1 MDATRFLGADDH
13 HHKHIGLGKMNTMV
27 ARDHHPTM
35 DKQRTPSGE
44 GLPHGTGTGHRR
56 FRGVHRRPWGKWA
69 AEIRDPNLHKRVWL
83 GTFDTAE
90 DAAAAYDSAALR
102 LRGRRAVTNFHP
114 PPTVISSSAVTS
126 ETSTSSAP
134 PSTRPVVTSPG
145 GPHSPTASPPPS
157 PQSSVDYD
165 ATLWF
170 HREPLGDLDDL
181 FSTPDLLAP

>member
-1 MDATRFLGADDH
+1 MMDATRLLDADEH
-13 HHKHIGLGKMNTMV
+13 HHQQIGLGKTSTTV
-27 ARDHHPTM
+27 VRDHHPIM
-35 DKQRTPSGE
+35 EDKQRTPSGE
-44 GLPHGTGTGHRR
+44 GLAQGTGRRR
-56 FRGVHRRPWGKWA
+56 FRGVRRRPWGKWA

-181 FSTPDLLAP
+181 FPTPDLLAP

>member
-1 MDATRFLGADDH
+1 MMDATRFLDADDH
-13 HHKHIGLGKMNTMV
+13 HHKHIGLGKMNTTV

-35 DKQRTPSGE
+35 DKQRMPSGE

-102 LRGRRAVTNFHP
+102 LRGRRAVTNFP
-114 PPTVISSSAVTS
+114 PPSCISVSATSSAVMS
-126 ETSTSSAP
+126 
-134 PSTRPVVTSPG
+134 
-145 GPHSPTASPPPS
+145 
-157 PQSSVDYD
+157 
-165 ATLWF
+165 
-170 HREPLGDLDDL
+170 
-181 FSTPDLLAP
+181 